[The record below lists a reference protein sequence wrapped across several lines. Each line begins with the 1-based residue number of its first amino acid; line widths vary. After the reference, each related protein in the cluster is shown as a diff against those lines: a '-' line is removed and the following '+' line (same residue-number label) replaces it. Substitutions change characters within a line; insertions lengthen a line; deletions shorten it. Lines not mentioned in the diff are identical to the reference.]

1 MLTNVWVLLN
11 FQEVVML
18 QKFAALIGA
27 AALTVACAQTD
38 AGITT
43 NVKSKMAAD
52 DNVKAYQ
59 IDVDTSNGVVTLSG
73 DVDSSLA
80 KERAEQIARTTDGVR
95 DVVDNITVT
104 ATAPTGGLRDD
115 IEREGREATNEV
127 ESGAERA
134 GAAAGDAAITSA
146 VKAKFLADSSV
157 SGLKIDVDTSDG
169 VVTLTGNVA
178 SKAEADRA
186 VTMARGTEGVTRV
199 VNNLRVG
206 G

>member
-1 MLTNVWVLLN
+1 
-11 FQEVVML
+11 ML

-80 KERAEQIARTTDGVR
+80 KERAEQIARNTDGVR

-127 ESGAERA
+127 ESAAERA
-134 GAAAGDAAITSA
+134 GTAVGDAAITSA